1 MSETELLLLAS
12 KHVLP
17 PLTGVVR
24 EIWPGAAHTFL
35 SDYATEP
42 PQLPQA
48 TLQLLKYAACC
59 RYYGIWDQAIT
70 KAYFS
75 EHAEKVLPNDV
86 DI

>member
-17 PLTGVVR
+17 LLTGVVR

-48 TLQLLKYAACC
+48 TIQPL
-59 RYYGIWDQAIT
+59 IT
-70 KAYFS
+70 DIYPLSEVSRAY
-75 EHAEKVLPNDV
+75 HAQESGTSIRNIISL
-86 DI
+86 

>member
-12 KHVLP
+12 KHILP
-17 PLTGVVR
+17 LLTGVVR
-24 EIWPGAAHTFL
+24 EICPGAAHTFL

-42 PQLPQA
+42 PQRPQA

-70 KAYFS
+70 KVYFS

>member
-17 PLTGVVR
+17 LLTGVVR
-24 EIWPGAAHTFL
+24 EIWPDAAHTFL
-35 SDYATEP
+35 YDYATEP
-42 PQLPQA
+42 PQRPQA

-59 RYYGIWDQAIT
+59 RHYGIWGQAIT

-75 EHAEKVLPNDV
+75 EHAEQVLPNDV